1 MRVVQLPPAEE
12 KKRRKRRRDE
22 EGQEGEGE
30 EGREEREG
38 AGKSEEEKDHTLFV
52 PSSAYFTFICFMV
65 PSNPAAEKPPM
76 STLATHA
83 DAAMSPCARS
93 TCVSHAHETAGAGV
107 G

>member
-12 KKRRKRRRDE
+12 KKRRKGRRDE

-38 AGKSEEEKDHTLFV
+38 AGKSEEEDHTLFD
-52 PSSAYFTFICFMV
+52 PSSVYSTFICFMV

-76 STLATHA
+76 STLVTHA